1 MQSGILL
8 LSLLAFTS
16 LPLMEKKKKKP
27 ASIASWLR
35 TGLSFSLCGV
45 RTLVLAHLSEGFLD
59 TQEGDR
65 CIAFRDTACAV
76 LSPGL
81 VQSQHYTSTSFVFF

>member
-16 LPLMEKKKKKP
+16 LPLMEKKKP
-27 ASIASWLR
+27 ASTASWLR

-45 RTLVLAHLSEGFLD
+45 RTLVLAHISEGFLD
-59 TQEGDR
+59 TKMETDALHSGILRALCSAQDLYR
-65 CIAFRDTACAV
+65 A
-76 LSPGL
+76 S
-81 VQSQHYTSTSFVFF
+81 STQAHIFFLI

>member
-16 LPLMEKKKKKP
+16 LPLMEKKKKQP

-35 TGLSFSLCGV
+35 TGLSVRLCGV
-45 RTLVLAHLSEGFLD
+45 RTLVLAHISEGFLD
-59 TQEGDR
+59 TKMETDALHSGILRALCSAQDLYR
-65 CIAFRDTACAV
+65 A
-76 LSPGL
+76 S
-81 VQSQHYTSTSFVFF
+81 STEAHIFF